1 MKKITLLTLL
11 MAVTLSIFSQIKIAH
26 YKWSDPTS
34 FKLSPSPKITGY
46 GYYSDSLA
54 KLFDGKTFYV
64 HNGEYYLIESWAD
77 YYYWFVKEYWF
88 KFQDPQLYEY
98 YYWGADDYGMASY
111 IASNKYLG
119 KYYPSSVFVDF
130 GDKPLLNN
138 RLAES
143 EYLVTNDEEIE
154 ALKRELE
161 SDKKELK
168 TDKKEKD
175 ITKDNSIKKEAPEIF
190 KKEEFR
196 KKEYIKEDFI
206 KNESTNTNKEFKDQ
220 SSSKKRNEI
229 K

>member
-1 MKKITLLTLL
+1 
-11 MAVTLSIFSQIKIAH
+11 MAVTLSIFSQTLTTIDY
-26 YKWSDPTS
+26 YKWSDPEA
-34 FKLSPSPKITGY
+34 FQLSPSPRITGY
-46 GYYSDSLA
+46 GYYSDSLS
-54 KLFDGKTFYV
+54 KIFDGKTFYE

-88 KFQDPQLYEY
+88 KFQDPQLYDY
-98 YYWGADDYGMASY
+98 YYWGADDRGMASY

-119 KYYPSSVFVDF
+119 KYYPSSIFVDF

-138 RLAES
+138 RLAEN
-143 EYLVTNDEEIE
+143 EYFADDDKEIE
-154 ALKRELE
+154 ALKKELE

-168 TDKKEKD
+168 SDKKEND
-175 ITKDNSIKKEAPEIF
+175 IKKDNSVKKEAPEIF

-196 KKEYIKEDFI
+196 KKEYK
-206 KNESTNTNKEFKDQ
+206 KESTNTGMELKDQ